1 MYFHCSKKKIVNTY
15 QLGPY
20 SQELRRIHTLKSSWG
35 GGVFI
40 FRKLGSDVYNGDEL
54 TWDVSLYKAGN
65 RGDRVKLCH
74 TSSSLKTTWF
84 LHESRWPF
92 FFFLSLNHVVIACY
106 LHLTL
111 QIIEEMLQDWWSW
124 PVLTPKRKRSRS
136 NLISLELLLTN
147 SWNLKVY
154 LDVLN
159 LIFSFNL
166 YLHRG
171 KNKSPAPIKAIPTQ
185 RSYNQKLLQPGQRG
199 GSRERRVGG

>member
-1 MYFHCSKKKIVNTY
+1 MCTTVMNWLEMLVCIRQEIEGIVWNY
-15 QLGPY
+15 VIPPALWRP
-20 SQELRRIHTLKSSWG
+20 LD
-35 GGVFI
+35 FCM
-40 FRKLGSDVYNGDEL
+40 
-54 TWDVSLYKAGN
+54 KAG
-65 RGDRVKLCH
+65 DL
-74 TSSSLKTTWF
+74 S
-84 LHESRWPF
+84 

-111 QIIEEMLQDWWSW
+111 QTIEEMLQDWWSW

-147 SWNLKVY
+147 SRNLKVY

-185 RSYNQKLLQPGQRG
+185 RSYNQKLLQPGQWG
-199 GSRERRVGG
+199 GSKERRVGG